1 MLERVGT
8 VEAELVQLQGA
19 IRDHSNESTK
29 VGIYLTVLPA
39 FVTEVLRRVVSNN
52 KLNFNYFL

>member
-29 VGIYLTVLPA
+29 VGIYLTLSCQLLSRKFEEELFPIM
-39 FVTEVLRRVVSNN
+39 N
-52 KLNFNYFL
+52 